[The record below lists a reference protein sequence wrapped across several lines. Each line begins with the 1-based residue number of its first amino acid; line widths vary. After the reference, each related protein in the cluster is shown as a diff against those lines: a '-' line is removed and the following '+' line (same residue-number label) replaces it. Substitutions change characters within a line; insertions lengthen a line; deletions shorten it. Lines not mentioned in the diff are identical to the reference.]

1 MTTRDR
7 TERHLLSSI
16 RKAKTGEPT
25 APTPPVVEAQQPPT
39 TGQPAVASPPSEPS
53 PMPRAEAP
61 RQDPYQLGRRVWP
74 D

>member
-16 RKAKTGEPT
+16 RKAKTGDT
-25 APTPPVVEAQQPPT
+25 AESTQPVVATQQPPT
-39 TGQPAVASPPSEPS
+39 QEQPAAASPEREPS
-53 PMPRAEAP
+53 SMPRAEDP
-61 RQDPYQLGRRVWP
+61 RPDPYQLGRRVWP